1 MYIRKDDFAYL
12 EGLYKSLDDAT
23 KKKFMDA
30 LLKNAN
36 KRAGEEVSKIN
47 VVDDSIFDRKGI
59 EPHEFITRTMIKKA
73 YKEAKGIGR

>member
-1 MYIRKDDFAYL
+1 MYIMKDDFNYL
-12 EGLYKSLDDAT
+12 EGLHKSLDEAA

-36 KRAGEEVSKIN
+36 KRAGEEIGKIN

-59 EPHEFITRTMIKKA
+59 EPHEIITRTMIKKA
-73 YKEAKGIGR
+73 YKEAKGG